1 MIRVSLLE
9 HINNCLLSG
18 LINLADKI
26 IRPFARYPYLIQIE
40 RGTMVVPLESG
51 VRKKE
56 QCGDSSIA
64 GDAQHCK

>member
-1 MIRVSLLE
+1 MMVAARRAAFTAV
-9 HINNCLLSG
+9 LSIG
-18 LINLADKI
+18 C
-26 IRPFARYPYLIQIE
+26 
-40 RGTMVVPLESG
+40 MVVPLESG